1 MKRILAASI
10 LVLGSAAALAQ
21 AQTPPAGQDERHR
34 DAHETRNAPSD
45 PKCLGVSAT
54 RIKRA
59 DDPCRDRGRSYSRE
73 DLSRTGETDTA
84 RALER
89 LDPSI
94 TRRR

>member
-21 AQTPPAGQDERHR
+21 APAADRADPAR
-34 DAHETRNAPSD
+34 DIRATGEARSD
-45 PKCLGVSAT
+45 AKCLGVSAS
-54 RIKRA
+54 RIKRR